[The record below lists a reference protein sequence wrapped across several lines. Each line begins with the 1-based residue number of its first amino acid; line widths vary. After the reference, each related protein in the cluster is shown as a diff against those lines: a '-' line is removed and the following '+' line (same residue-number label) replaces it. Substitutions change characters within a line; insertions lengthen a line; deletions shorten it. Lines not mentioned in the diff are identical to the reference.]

1 MCAWGNLLSLSVPQ
15 GMGKITDLWFAMGD
29 QYTDW
34 HYGIYIYIYIG
45 FPSRKNVAR
54 GGGGG
59 GGEGKPLFLAKSLV
73 IPPTWENPPVDL
85 PPTKFLSSS
94 PPKVSF
100 PILTTI

>member
-1 MCAWGNLLSLSVPQ
+1 MV
-15 GMGKITDLWFAMGD
+15 
-29 QYTDW
+29 
-34 HYGIYIYIYIG
+34 YIYIYIG
-45 FPSRKNVAR
+45 FPTEKGVE
-54 GGGGG
+54 GGEG
-59 GGEGKPLFLAKSLV
+59 GGEEPLLLAKSLV

>member
-15 GMGKITDLWFAMGD
+15 GTEKITELWFAKGD

-45 FPSRKNVAR
+45 FPTGKGVE
-54 GGGGG
+54 GG
-59 GGEGKPLFLAKSLV
+59 GGEEPLLLAKSLV
-73 IPPTWENPPVDL
+73 ISPTWENPPVDL